1 MTDRIEYP
9 TPAAAS
15 DAGYMSIRE
24 TRAYARKTGKGG
36 YAIRADWIA
45 DPTRDF
51 HKVDYP
57 YDVWIAV
64 QPGETDM
71 SGLGRKVASRYRAEQ
86 IDALPALADD
96 DEPTDALDQR
106 TAIRQAARDADTAR
120 DRLKWL
126 CIAAHGDGMP
136 IAHIAE
142 AAQVQRSTIYDWISA

>member
-1 MTDRIEYP
+1 MAI
-9 TPAAAS
+9 TP
-15 DAGYMSIRE
+15 
-24 TRAYARKTGKGG
+24 
-36 YAIRADWIA
+36 
-45 DPTRDF
+45 
-51 HKVDYP
+51 H
-57 YDVWIAV
+57 
-64 QPGETDM
+64 
-71 SGLGRKVASRYRAEQ
+71 
-86 IDALPALADD
+86 D